1 MDQIQNQD
9 DKLSGYRNDRYGSD
23 IRPALFNEQPKTSQA
38 VSPSM
43 TYTNLR
49 VNSRPTDKY
58 SRFNETQR
66 DN

>member
-1 MDQIQNQD
+1 
-9 DKLSGYRNDRYGSD
+9 
-23 IRPALFNEQPKTSQA
+23 
-38 VSPSM
+38 M

-58 SRFNETQR
+58 SRFNDTQR